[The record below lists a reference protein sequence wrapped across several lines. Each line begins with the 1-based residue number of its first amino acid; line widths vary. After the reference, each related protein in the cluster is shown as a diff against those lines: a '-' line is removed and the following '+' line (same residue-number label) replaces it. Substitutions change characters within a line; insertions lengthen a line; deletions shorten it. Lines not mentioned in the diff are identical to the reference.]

1 MQNVEYLKY
10 EFWNS
15 RRKNYEIKV
24 NESGINTFEGLKKA
38 FESSKNENGIISIEI
53 RNLSYSNWKI
63 SIILRNNCRI
73 FIQPYTLTEGYNIL
87 FNIAEKELQ
96 VLSPYE
102 NQNSIGLNIRTKD
115 AFTTVRK
122 ICKDVTE
129 QWQNFLKIPIEY
141 EKKLKMIEIAQKSMK
156 ALLESELSK
165 FNHPWNLKFEGEIS
179 ALMEIKLSHKRNLK
193 IRIGYKNFI
202 EKVKSLKN
210 FIANLEKLED
220 ENNLHMVIEYYGN
233 NQEWENE

>member
-1 MQNVEYLKY
+1 MQNVEHLKY

-15 RRKNYEIKV
+15 RREFYEIKE

-38 FESSKNENGIISIEI
+38 FESSKSENGIVSMET
-53 RNLSYSNWKI
+53 RNLSYSNWEI
-63 SIILRNNCRI
+63 SIIPGNNCRI
-73 FIQPYTLTEGYNIL
+73 FIQPYTLTAGYNIL
-87 FNIAEKELQ
+87 FNIDEKKTENSRL
-96 VLSPYE
+96 YT

-115 AFTTVRK
+115 AFTTVKR

-129 QWQNFLKIPIEY
+129 QWDNFLKIPIEY

-156 ALLESELSK
+156 ALLESELNE

-193 IRIGYKNFI
+193 IRIGYKNFL
-202 EKVKSLKN
+202 EKVKNLKN
-210 FIANLEKLED
+210 FIANLEKLEND
-220 ENNLHMVIEYYGN
+220 NNLHMVIEYYGN